1 MTSVHSLGTSTSDV
15 QNPSDVQRQSLQ
27 SDVESSSI
35 RDTESHEV
43 TGSVGEDSMDRLN
56 MTLYN
61 TGLLRRSYGELIT
74 LVELCDESEF
84 GLFKS
89 ITDYHN
95 LGSME
100 DDTWGKCEDCGKEM
114 TFYDI
119 KEYLVERMTRLL
131 GMDSRVPVSEV
142 CGDCLPYGLQPDDME
157 FYRKD
162 GIQSDD
168 IIWCEFEE
176 LRDQLLSLYP
186 PDSVD
191 SSDFYSFM
199 WKLFYDDD
207 HWCEVMDLSERVSE
221 SKCDDGDEDG
231 VREEFDEFMCNPEY
245 HTEFREYLYR
255 VMKEEHHPQV
265 LMMMIGY
272 HQNTLTRVESDDSVV
287 IN

>member
-1 MTSVHSLGTSTSDV
+1 MIVSFELETSGSDV
-15 QNPSDVQRQSLQ
+15 PNCSDVQRLSLH
-27 SDVESSSI
+27 SDVVSTSI
-35 RDTESHEV
+35 RDTESHEI
-43 TGSVGEDSMDRLN
+43 TGSVGDDSIERLN

-74 LVELCDESEF
+74 LVDLCDESEF

-89 ITDYHN
+89 ITGYHN
-95 LGSME
+95 LDSME
-100 DDTWGKCEDCGKEM
+100 DDTWSKCEDCGKEM

-131 GMDSRVPVSEV
+131 GMDSRVPISEI
-142 CGDCLPYGLQPDDME
+142 CGDCLPYGLQHDEME
-157 FYRKD
+157 FFRKE
-162 GIQSDD
+162 GVHSDT
-168 IIWCEFEE
+168 IIVCEFGE
-176 LRDQLLSLYP
+176 LRDKVLSHYS

-191 SSDFYSFM
+191 SSDFYYFM
-199 WKLFYDDD
+199 WNLFYDDD
-207 HWCEVMDLSERVSE
+207 HWCEVIELGEQVSE

-245 HTEFREYLYR
+245 HKEFREYLYGI
-255 VMKEEHHPQV
+255 MKEENHPQV
-265 LMMMIGY
+265 LMSMIEY